1 MLRRTLRHTLERT
14 AFITAMAALSACGDD
29 PSAADAGPSE
39 GADGDAAAE
48 TIVPGDPGDDAAALE
63 EDAGLGAA
71 EDAAA
76 EVDAAASEGDDDAG
90 ADAGE
95 ALDAGDDAG
104 QPDGGE
110 PDAGQPDGGEPD
122 AGDDAGAPD
131 AGLPIIVEDLP
142 STLSLGEGQAASL
155 SVLAQSGDG
164 SPLGYQW
171 LRDGSPYGEI
181 RATPTL
187 VLPRG
192 SYREPSWTELWEVD
206 VTSAGGTRRSSAAT
220 ITRTP
225 RSWHD
230 VGVAFTDAP
239 RVVEGERATATVVD
253 ATGRTHVASAQ
264 TAPGLNP
271 SLRIEGYGKRS
282 EGDPWAYSAIL
293 NLQGTASELKLAASV
308 DGTLLLVWRELA
320 SVPGGQGSVVR
331 AALYRPAA
339 EPSQPGSWGQLGTLH
354 DPGVGGGS
362 PEVVSVGAS
371 AYALG
376 WVEGSVG
383 ARDAKLRTYVVPS
396 PGAAPSSGWGDPI
409 AAEGVAGDYSRF
421 QLVAS
426 GAQLLALLYRVESGN
441 SSRWQY
447 TYGSYAALPASPTNL
462 DADSRFSRVYPS
474 EVQGERALLAI
485 EDGVGR
491 VYTRFARFDTQA
503 FAGGWTYS
511 ANAYGSPPVPLLHG
525 DGTADMFG
533 VAVDTTNGY
542 RSVLAQWHY
551 TAQNGWS
558 AATILYSDTGDFR
571 TGFGMRGVA
580 AGEDDSGNLV
590 LAWLEARAAGGGA
603 CSLRAQRYSAFTR
616 TWSTPVDVY
625 APTAPGSCRSLA
637 LRVPNDGSATAAW
650 THLNDGLPLLMHARL
665 R

>member
-14 AFITAMAALSACGDD
+14 ALITAMTALSACGDD
-29 PSAADAGPSE
+29 PSAADAGPND
-39 GADGDAAAE
+39 AVDADAAAE
-48 TIVPGDPGDDAAALE
+48 TIVPGDPGEDAAALE
-63 EDAGLGAA
+63 EDAGLGAT

-90 ADAGE
+90 ADAGAE
-95 ALDAGDDAG
+95 LDAGV
-104 QPDGGE
+104 
-110 PDAGQPDGGEPD
+110 PDGGEPD

-142 STLSLGEGQAASL
+142 SALGLGEGEEASL

-164 SPLGYQW
+164 SPLSYQW
-171 LRDGSPYGEI
+171 LLGGSPYGES
-181 RATPTL
+181 RTTPSL
-187 VLPRG
+187 LLPRG
-192 SYREPSWTELWEVD
+192 FYREPSWTDSWQVQ
-206 VTSAGGTRRSSAAT
+206 VTNAAGGTLSSEVS

-282 EGDPWAYSAIL
+282 EGDPWAYSTIL

-421 QLVAS
+421 QLVAN

-462 DADSRFSRVYPS
+462 DADNRFSRVYPS
-474 EVQGERALLAI
+474 EVQGDRALLAI
-485 EDGVGR
+485 EDGAGR

-511 ANAYGSPPVPLLHG
+511 ANAYGSPPAPLLHG

-533 VAVDTTNGY
+533 VAVDTTTGY

-551 TAQNGWS
+551 TVQNGWS
-558 AATILYSDTGDFR
+558 AATILHSDTGDFR
-571 TGFGMRGVA
+571 TGYGMRGVA

-590 LAWLEARAAGGGA
+590 LAWLEARASGGGA
-603 CSLRAQRYSAFTR
+603 CALRAQRYSAYTR

-625 APTAPGSCRSLA
+625 APTAPGGCRSLA